1 MLSDDSP
8 FPQNAIPSS
17 HSATSETAAN
27 VVDIPPDE
35 QINAA
40 ITLTKAGDHTQAI
53 VLLSQIIALPTI
65 SPESLTCALAW
76 RAQTYEK
83 QRDYT
88 SALRDHAAIL
98 ATTGPPASRVA
109 RASYGRARCSMKS
122 TPCRTVLDD
131 SKRLSDALAD
141 YTRVIDMADSS
152 SPASGAPTLR
162 QLALLQRAMLRMALH
177 DPQGALADCR
187 SLRQSAKLPPSLR
200 LRAWSLGVLLRI
212 GAPLFSLS
220 REQPG
225 GQDK

>member
-1 MLSDDSP
+1 MLSDDSL
-8 FPQNAIPSS
+8 QNAIPSS
-17 HSATSETAAN
+17 YSATGETAAN

-83 QRDYT
+83 QRDYA
-88 SALRDHAAIL
+88 SALRDHSAIL
-98 ATTGPPASRVA
+98 ATTGAPASRVA
-109 RASYGRARCSMKS
+109 RANYGRARTSIKS
-122 TPCRTVLDD
+122 THCETALDD
-131 SKRLSDALAD
+131 RERLSNAIED
-141 YTRVIDMADSS
+141 YTRVIDMADAS
-152 SPASGAPTLR
+152 SPASGAPILR

-187 SLRQSAKLPPSLR
+187 QLRQSAKLPLSLR
-200 LRAWSLGVLLRI
+200 LRAWSLGMLLRI
-212 GAPLFSLS
+212 GAPLLSLK
-220 REQPG
+220 RGQPG
-225 GQDK
+225 GLGQ